1 LAVEPREAA
10 EKPRSGEIAAAFG
23 ERMKPGSWGS
33 IWLVYIYSILCA
45 ASISKLLPIEP
56 QIERQFHTT
65 PAGVG
70 FAISIISLSS
80 VFAATIGGGIIDRIG
95 ARRAI
100 IVTSIFLVFCNVLS
114 FFATSMTM
122 LDAARLL
129 EGLEFIGIV
138 VAAPAL
144 IMATTTGR
152 RQVQAMTLWST
163 YTPAG
168 VGLGLLLAV
177 PFAGTSAWR
186 WTFILHGALF
196 ALAAAFGWLLPD
208 TSRGPAPQTARGK
221 RPSWTDFLE
230 IYREW
235 GPWKLSISNALLV
248 SIGLGSSTVI
258 PRYFAHVHHVSIA
271 TSSSL
276 LAAGYVPMIFA
287 GIGAGY
293 LLTRGIRPISVYIG
307 ITIAGVASGLLLYA
321 PWISFPVAIIAIAVW
336 LPCTGAAVAVLMA
349 LLPRVTCDPARGGA
363 AMGLVGQVMAVGNFF
378 TPPIYLGLLGKNNWL
393 DFVALVLS
401 GWILSLA
408 FIPAWKHGEASS
420 MVLQGD
426 AELPISH

>member
-1 LAVEPREAA
+1 
-10 EKPRSGEIAAAFG
+10 
-23 ERMKPGSWGS
+23 MKPGSWGS

-45 ASISKLLPIEP
+45 ASISKLVPIEP

-70 FAISIISLSS
+70 FAISIISVSS
-80 VFAATIGGGIIDRIG
+80 IFAATIGGGIIDRVG
-95 ARRAI
+95 ARRS
-100 IVTSIFLVFCNVLS
+100 IVATSIFLVFCNVLA
-114 FFATSMTM
+114 FFSTSMAM

-177 PFAGTSAWR
+177 PFAGTPAWR

-196 ALAAAFGWLLPD
+196 ALAAAFGWLLPGAP
-208 TSRGPAPQTARGK
+208 REAAPQAAQRK
-221 RPSWTDFLE
+221 RPGWTDFVE

-235 GPWKLSISNALLV
+235 EPWKLSISNALLV
-248 SIGLGSSTVI
+248 GISLGTSTVI
-258 PRYFAHVHHVSIA
+258 PRYFARIHHVSIA
-271 TSSSL
+271 TVSSI

-293 LLTRGIRPISVYIG
+293 LLTRGVRPISVYVG
-307 ITIAGVASGLLLYA
+307 ITVAGIASGLLLYA
-321 PWISFPVAIIAIAVW
+321 PWISFPVAIVAIAVW

-349 LLPRVTCDPARGGA
+349 LLPRVTRDPARGGA
-363 AMGLVGQVMAVGNFF
+363 AMGLVGQVMAVVNFAM
-378 TPPIYLGLLGKNNWL
+378 PPIFLGLLGRNNWL
-393 DFVALVLS
+393 DFVALVLG

-408 FIPAWKHGEASS
+408 FIPAWKRGGASS
-420 MVLQGD
+420 SVALEAD
-426 AELPISH
+426 ANMPISH

>member
-1 LAVEPREAA
+1 
-10 EKPRSGEIAAAFG
+10 
-23 ERMKPGSWGS
+23 MKPGSWGS
-33 IWLVYIYSILCA
+33 IWVVYIYSILCA
-45 ASISKLLPIEP
+45 ASISKLVPIEP

-70 FAISIISLSS
+70 FAISIIALSS
-80 VFAATIGGGIIDRIG
+80 IFASTIGGGIIDRIG
-95 ARRAI
+95 ARRS
-100 IVTSIFLVFCNVLS
+100 IVATSIFLVFCNLLS

-129 EGLEFIGIV
+129 EGIEFIGII

-186 WTFILHGALF
+186 WTFIVHGALF

-208 TSRGPAPQTARGK
+208 TSREAVPHAPQRK
-221 RPSWTDFLE
+221 RPGWTDFLE

-248 SIGLGSSTVI
+248 SIGLGTSTVI
-258 PRYFAHVHHVSIA
+258 PRYFARIHHISIA
-271 TSSSL
+271 TSSSI

-307 ITIAGVASGLLLYA
+307 ITIAGVVSGLLLYA
-321 PWISFPVAIIAIAVW
+321 PSISFPVAIVAIAVW

-349 LLPRVTCDPARGGA
+349 LLPRVTRDPARGGA

-378 TPPIYLGLLGKNNWL
+378 TPPLYLGLLGKNNWL
-393 DFVALVLS
+393 DFVALVLA

-408 FIPAWKHGEASS
+408 FIPAWKRSEPAVPMGLRDDTTA
-420 MVLQGD
+420 
-426 AELPISH
+426 PIVH

>member
-1 LAVEPREAA
+1 
-10 EKPRSGEIAAAFG
+10 
-23 ERMKPGSWGS
+23 MKPGSWGS

-45 ASISKLLPIEP
+45 ASISKLVPIEGE
-56 QIERQFHTT
+56 IERAFHTT

-70 FAISIISLSS
+70 VAISIIAVSS
-80 VFAATIGGGIIDRIG
+80 IFAATIGGGIIDRVG
-95 ARRAI
+95 ARRSI
-100 IVTSIFLVFCNVLS
+100 IATSIFLVFCNVLC
-114 FFATSMTM
+114 FFSTSMNM

-129 EGLEFIGIV
+129 EGVEFIGII

-144 IMATTTGR
+144 IMATTSGR

-168 VGLGLLLAV
+168 VAVGLLLAV

-186 WTFILHGALF
+186 WTFIVHGALF
-196 ALAAAFGWLLPD
+196 AIAAAFGWLLPEIPREA
-208 TSRGPAPQTARGK
+208 TRRAAPK
-221 RPSWTDFLE
+221 RAGWTDFLE

-235 GPWKLSISNALLV
+235 RPWKLSIANALLV
-248 SIGLGSSTVI
+248 SIGLGTSTVI
-258 PRYFAHVHHVSIA
+258 PRYFALIHHVSVA
-271 TSSSL
+271 TSSTI

-293 LLTRGIRPISVYIG
+293 LLARGVRPISVYIG
-307 ITIAGVASGLLLYA
+307 ITAAGIVSGLLLYS
-321 PWISFPVAIIAIAVW
+321 PWSSFSLAMAAVFVW

-349 LLPRVTCDPARGGA
+349 LLPAVVHDPARGGA

-378 TPPIYLGLLGKNNWL
+378 TPPLYLALIPKGSWL
-393 DFVALVLS
+393 AFFALILS

-408 FIPAWKHGEASS
+408 FIPAWKTRTAASVTVPS
-420 MVLQGD
+420 D
-426 AELPISH
+426 ASLPASR

>member
-1 LAVEPREAA
+1 
-10 EKPRSGEIAAAFG
+10 
-23 ERMKPGSWGS
+23 MKPGSWGS

-45 ASISKLLPIEP
+45 ASISKLVPIEP

-70 FAISIISLSS
+70 FAISIIALSS
-80 VFAATIGGGIIDRIG
+80 IFAATIGGGIIDRIG
-95 ARRAI
+95 ARRS
-100 IVTSIFLVFCNVLS
+100 IVATSIFLVFCNVLS

-122 LDAARLL
+122 LDVARLL
-129 EGLEFIGIV
+129 EGLEFIGII

-186 WTFILHGALF
+186 WTFLLHGALF

-208 TSRGPAPQTARGK
+208 IPRETAPHAPRRK
-221 RPSWTDFLE
+221 RPGWTDFLG

-248 SIGLGSSTVI
+248 SIGLGASTVI
-258 PRYFAHVHHVSIA
+258 PRYFARIHHISIA
-271 TSSSL
+271 TVSGI

-293 LLTRGIRPISVYIG
+293 LLTRGVRPISIYIG
-307 ITIAGVASGLLLYA
+307 ITVAGIASGLLLFA
-321 PWISFPVAIIAIAVW
+321 PGMSFPVTIVAIAVW

-349 LLPRVTCDPARGGA
+349 LLPRVTRDPARGGA

-378 TPPIYLGLLGKNNWL
+378 TPPIYLGLLGRNNWL
-393 DFVALVLS
+393 DFAALVLS

-408 FIPAWKHGEASS
+408 FIPAWRRGEATSPAA
-420 MVLQGD
+420 LQSD
-426 AELPISH
+426 ASTRIAN

>member
-1 LAVEPREAA
+1 
-10 EKPRSGEIAAAFG
+10 
-23 ERMKPGSWGS
+23 MKPGSWGS

-45 ASISKLLPIEP
+45 ASISKLVPIEGE
-56 QIERQFHTT
+56 IERAFHTT

-70 FAISIISLSS
+70 VAISIISVSS
-80 VFAATIGGGIIDRIG
+80 IFAATIGGGIIDRIG
-95 ARRAI
+95 TRRSI
-100 IVTSIFLVFCNVLS
+100 IGTSVFLVFCNILG
-114 FFATSMTM
+114 FFSTSMFM
-122 LDAARLL
+122 LDTARLL
-129 EGLEFIGIV
+129 EGIEFIGII

-163 YTPAG
+163 NTPAG

-186 WTFILHGALF
+186 WMFILHGTLF
-196 ALAAAFGWLLPD
+196 AIAAAFGWLLPEIPREAAQA
-208 TSRGPAPQTARGK
+208 SLQRN

-248 SIGLGSSTVI
+248 SIALGTSTVV
-258 PRYFAHVHHVSIA
+258 PMYFVRIHRVSVGM
-271 TSSSL
+271 TSSI
-276 LAAGYVPMIFA
+276 LAAGYLPMIFA

-293 LLTRGIRPISVYIG
+293 LLTRGVRPLSIYIA
-307 ITIAGVASGLLLYA
+307 IAIAGMASGLLVYA
-321 PWISFPVAIIAIAVW
+321 PWSSFPIAIVAIAVW

-349 LLPRVTCDPARGGA
+349 LLPRVVPDPSRGGA
-363 AMGLVGQVMAVGNFF
+363 AMGLVGQVMAIGNFA
-378 TPPIYLGLLGKNNWL
+378 TPPIYLALLSKKNWL
-393 DFVALVLS
+393 DFAALVLA

-408 FIPAWKHGEASS
+408 FLPAWKKGPAPASRHPADLWEALSRNR
-420 MVLQGD
+420 
-426 AELPISH
+426 AIEA

>member
-1 LAVEPREAA
+1 
-10 EKPRSGEIAAAFG
+10 
-23 ERMKPGSWGS
+23 MKPGSWGS
-33 IWLVYIYSILCA
+33 IWLVYVYSILCA
-45 ASISKLLPIEP
+45 ASISKLVPIEP

-70 FAISIISLSS
+70 FAISIIALSS
-80 VFAATIGGGIIDRIG
+80 IFASTIGGGIIDRIG
-95 ARRAI
+95 ARRS
-100 IVTSIFLVFCNVLS
+100 IVATSIFLVFCNVLA

-122 LDAARLL
+122 LDVARLL
-129 EGLEFIGIV
+129 EGVEFIGII

-208 TSRGPAPQTARGK
+208 APRQAAPQSLQRQ
-221 RPSWTDFLE
+221 RPGWTDFLQ
-230 IYREW
+230 IYREG

-248 SIGLGSSTVI
+248 GISLGTSTVI
-258 PRYFAHVHHVSIA
+258 PRYFARIHHVSIA
-271 TSSSL
+271 TVSSL

-293 LLTRGIRPISVYIG
+293 LLTRGVRPISVYIG
-307 ITIAGVASGLLLYA
+307 ITLAGIASGLLLYA
-321 PWISFPVAIIAIAVW
+321 PGISFPVAIVAVAVW

-349 LLPRVTCDPARGGA
+349 LLPRVTRDPARGGA
-363 AMGLVGQVMAVGNFF
+363 AMGLVGQVMAVGNFA
-378 TPPIYLGLLGKNNWL
+378 TPPIFLALLGKNNWL
-393 DFVALVLS
+393 DFVALVLA

-408 FIPAWKHGEASS
+408 FIPAWRRGQAPSS
-420 MVLQGD
+420 VALQGD
-426 AELPISH
+426 ASAPLIH

>member
-1 LAVEPREAA
+1 
-10 EKPRSGEIAAAFG
+10 
-23 ERMKPGSWGS
+23 MKPGSWGS
-33 IWLVYIYSILCA
+33 IWLVYFYSILCA
-45 ASISKLLPIEP
+45 ASISKLVPIEAEV
-56 QIERQFHTT
+56 ERAFHTT

-70 FAISIISLSS
+70 VAISIISVSS
-80 VFAATIGGGIIDRIG
+80 IFAATIGGGVIDYIG
-95 ARRAI
+95 ARRSI
-100 IVTSIFLVFCNVLS
+100 IATSLFLVLCNVLS
-114 FFATSMTM
+114 YFSTSMAM
-122 LDAARLL
+122 LDTARLL

-186 WTFILHGALF
+186 WTFIVHGALF
-196 ALAAAFGWLLPD
+196 AIAAAFGWLLPEIPRD
-208 TSRGPAPQTARGK
+208 APSQSALHK
-221 RPSWTDFLE
+221 RAKWTDFVE

-235 GPWKLSISNALLV
+235 GAWKLSISNALLV
-248 SIGLGSSTVI
+248 SIGLGTSTVI
-258 PRYFAHVHHVSIA
+258 PRYFVRLHHVSVA
-271 TSSSL
+271 TSSTI
-276 LAAGYVPMIFA
+276 LAAGYVPMILA

-293 LLTRGIRPISVYIG
+293 LLTRGVRPISVYIG
-307 ITIAGVASGLLLYA
+307 ITIAGIVSGLLLYS
-321 PWISFPVAIIAIAVW
+321 PWISFSLAIVMILIW

-349 LLPRVTCDPARGGA
+349 LLPRVARDPARGGA
-363 AMGLVGQVMAVGNFF
+363 AMGLVGQVMAIGNFF

-393 DFVALVLS
+393 AYVALVLS

-408 FIPAWKHGEASS
+408 FIPAWKREPAAASVT
-420 MVLQGD
+420 MQRD
-426 AELPISH
+426 AGMPAPR

>member
-1 LAVEPREAA
+1 
-10 EKPRSGEIAAAFG
+10 
-23 ERMKPGSWGS
+23 MKPGSWGS
-33 IWLVYIYSILCA
+33 IWLVYFYSILCA
-45 ASISKLLPIEP
+45 ASISKLVPIEGEL
-56 QIERQFHTT
+56 ERAFGTT

-70 FAISIISLSS
+70 FAISIISVSS
-80 VFAATIGGGIIDRIG
+80 IFAATIGGGIVDRIG
-95 ARRAI
+95 ARPAI
-100 IVTSIFLVFCNVLS
+100 VGTSIFLVFCNILS
-114 FFATSMTM
+114 FFATSMFM

-129 EGLEFIGIV
+129 EGVEFIGII

-177 PFAGTSAWR
+177 PFAGTAAWR

-196 ALAAAFGWLLPD
+196 AIAAAFGWLLPEIP
-208 TSRGPAPQTARGK
+208 RGEARQSSQRR

-235 GPWKLSISNALLV
+235 RPWKLSISNALLV
-248 SIGLGSSTVI
+248 SVALGTSTVV
-258 PRYFAHVHHVSIA
+258 PAYFARIHHVSVA
-271 TSSSL
+271 ASSSI

-293 LLTRGIRPISVYIG
+293 LLTRGIRPVSIYTGIAVAGIIS
-307 ITIAGVASGLLLYA
+307 GVLLYA
-321 PWISFPVAIIAIAVW
+321 PWTSIPIAIVMIAIW

-349 LLPRVTCDPARGGA
+349 LLPRVVRDPSRGGA
-363 AMGLVGQVMAVGNFF
+363 AMGLVGQVMAIGNFV
-378 TPPIYLGLLGKNNWL
+378 TPPIYLALLSRRNWL
-393 DFVALVLS
+393 DFVALVLCC
-401 GWILSLA
+401 WILSLA
-408 FIPAWKHGEASS
+408 FIPAWKRSASS
-420 MVLQGD
+420 PSLAAEGD
-426 AELPISH
+426 SGIRVSH

>member
-1 LAVEPREAA
+1 
-10 EKPRSGEIAAAFG
+10 
-23 ERMKPGSWGS
+23 MKPGSWGS

-45 ASISKLLPIEP
+45 ASISKLVPIEGE
-56 QIERQFHTT
+56 IERAFHTT

-70 FAISIISLSS
+70 IAISIISVSS
-80 VFAATIGGGIIDRIG
+80 IFASTIGGGIIDRIG

-100 IVTSIFLVFCNVLS
+100 VATSIFLVFCNVLG
-114 FFATSMTM
+114 FFSTSMLM
-122 LDAARLL
+122 LDVARLL
-129 EGLEFIGIV
+129 EGIEFIGII

-186 WTFILHGALF
+186 WTFIVHGALF
-196 ALAAAFGWLLPD
+196 ALAAAFGWLLPE
-208 TSRGPAPQTARGK
+208 TPREPAAQAPRRK

-248 SIGLGSSTVI
+248 SIALGTSTVI
-258 PRYFAHVHHVSIA
+258 PRYFARFHHISVA
-271 TSSSL
+271 TSSSI

-293 LLTRGIRPISVYIG
+293 LLTRGIRPISIYIG
-307 ITIAGVASGLLLYA
+307 IAIAGIASGILLYV
-321 PWISFPVAIIAIAVW
+321 PSISFPVAIAAVAVW
-336 LPCTGAAVAVLMA
+336 LPCTGAAVAVMMA
-349 LLPRVTCDPARGGA
+349 LLPKVTRDPARGGA
-363 AMGLVGQVMAVGNFF
+363 AMGLVGQVMAIGNFA
-378 TPPIYLGLLGKNNWL
+378 TPPIYLALLPKGNWL
-393 DFVALVLS
+393 DFVALVLA

-408 FIPAWKHGEASS
+408 FIPAWKSSKAPAS
-420 MVLQGD
+420 VALQGD
-426 AELPISH
+426 GMPLSH

>member
-1 LAVEPREAA
+1 
-10 EKPRSGEIAAAFG
+10 
-23 ERMKPGSWGS
+23 MKAGSWGS

-45 ASISKLLPIEP
+45 ASISKLVPIEGE
-56 QIERQFHTT
+56 IERAFHTT

-70 FAISIISLSS
+70 VAISIIAVSS
-80 VFAATIGGGIIDRIG
+80 IFAATIGGGIIDRIG
-95 ARRAI
+95 ARRS
-100 IVTSIFLVFCNVLS
+100 IVGTSIFLVLCNVLC
-114 FFATSMTM
+114 FFSTSMAM
-122 LDAARLL
+122 LDTARLL
-129 EGLEFIGIV
+129 EGVEFIGII

-144 IMATTTGR
+144 IMATTSGR

-186 WTFILHGALF
+186 WTFIVHGALF
-196 ALAAAFGWLLPD
+196 AIAAAFGWLLPNIP
-208 TSRGPAPQTARGK
+208 RETAQRATQHRRAG
-221 RPSWTDFLE
+221 WTDFLE

-235 GPWKLSISNALLV
+235 GPWKLAISNALLV
-248 SIGLGSSTVI
+248 SIGLGTSTVI
-258 PRYFAHVHHVSIA
+258 PRYFARIHHVSVA
-271 TSSSL
+271 TSSSI
-276 LAAGYVPMIFA
+276 LAAGYIPMIFA

-307 ITIAGVASGLLLYA
+307 ITVAGIVSGLLLYA
-321 PWISFPVAIIAIAVW
+321 PSSSFALAMGATFVW

-349 LLPRVTCDPARGGA
+349 LLPRVVRDPARGGA

-378 TPPIYLGLLGKNNWL
+378 TPPIYLALLPRGNWL
-393 DFVALVLS
+393 FFLALILS

-408 FIPAWKHGEASS
+408 FIPAWTRQSTPASLTHEGEAR
-420 MVLQGD
+420 
-426 AELPISH
+426 ISTSR

>member
-1 LAVEPREAA
+1 
-10 EKPRSGEIAAAFG
+10 
-23 ERMKPGSWGS
+23 MKPGSWGS

-45 ASISKLLPIEP
+45 ASISKLVPIEP

-70 FAISIISLSS
+70 FAISIIALSS
-80 VFAATIGGGIIDRIG
+80 IFASTIGGGIIDRIG
-95 ARRAI
+95 ARRS
-100 IVTSIFLVFCNVLS
+100 IVATSIFLVFCNLLA

-129 EGLEFIGIV
+129 EGVEFIGII

-208 TSRGPAPQTARGK
+208 TPREAAPQFPQAAQRK
-221 RPSWTDFLE
+221 RPGWTDFLE

-248 SIGLGSSTVI
+248 GISLGTSTVI
-258 PRYFAHVHHVSIA
+258 PRYFARIHHVSIA
-271 TSSSL
+271 TVSSI

-293 LLTRGIRPISVYIG
+293 LLTRGVRAVSVYIW
-307 ITIAGVASGLLLYA
+307 ITIAGIASGLLLYA
-321 PWISFPVAIIAIAVW
+321 PGISFPVAIVAIAVW

-349 LLPRVTCDPARGGA
+349 LLPLVTRDPARGGA
-363 AMGLVGQVMAVGNFF
+363 AMGLVGQVMAVVNFAM
-378 TPPIYLGLLGKNNWL
+378 PPIFLGLLGRNNWL
-393 DFVALVLS
+393 DFVALVLA

-408 FIPAWKHGEASS
+408 FIPAWKRSEATSS
-420 MVLQGD
+420 VALGGD
-426 AELPISH
+426 AGEPVSR

>member
-1 LAVEPREAA
+1 
-10 EKPRSGEIAAAFG
+10 
-23 ERMKPGSWGS
+23 MKPGSWGS
-33 IWLVYIYSILCA
+33 IWLVYVYSVLCA
-45 ASISKLLPIEP
+45 ASISKLVPIEG
-56 QIERQFHTT
+56 ELEHAFKTT

-70 FAISIISLSS
+70 VAISMIAVSS
-80 VFAATIGGGIIDRIG
+80 IFASTIGGGIIDRIG
-95 ARRAI
+95 ARRS
-100 IVTSIFLVFCNVLS
+100 IVGTSVFLVFCNILG
-114 FFATSMTM
+114 FFSTSMFM

-129 EGLEFIGIV
+129 EGAEFIGIV

-144 IMATTTGR
+144 IMATTAGR

-186 WTFILHGALF
+186 WTFIVHGALF
-196 ALAAAFGWLLPD
+196 AIAAAFGWLLPEIPREAAQQ
-208 TSRGPAPQTARGK
+208 SPRHK
-221 RPSWTDFLE
+221 RASWTDFLE

-248 SIGLGSSTVI
+248 SIALGTSTVV
-258 PRYFAHVHHVSIA
+258 PAYFARIHHVSVA
-271 TSSSL
+271 TSSTI

-293 LLTRGIRPISVYIG
+293 LLTRGIRPVSVYIG
-307 ITIAGVASGLLLYA
+307 IALAGMVSGLLLYA
-321 PWISFPVAIIAIAVW
+321 PWTSFPIAVVMIAIW

-349 LLPRVTCDPARGGA
+349 LLPRVVRDPARGGA
-363 AMGLVGQVMAVGNFF
+363 AMGLVGQVMAIGNFV
-378 TPPIYLGLLGKNNWL
+378 TPPVYLALLPKGNWL
-393 DFVALVLS
+393 DFVALILS

-408 FIPAWKHGEASS
+408 IIPAWKRPPAPSSLAVEGETGIPAS
-420 MVLQGD
+420 
-426 AELPISH
+426 H